1 MKKMKKLLLIVA
13 ILIGSIVNAQ
23 SEIQKKKADLFA
35 AEAITHFKL
44 DESKKTS
51 IAEAKLGLMM
61 AQKEM
66 EQKKKAGQIAEA
78 EVDEYRKKNV
88 FPFSQKLMKIL
99 DVKWAELDEFNKIVN
114 PKLDA
119 IKQ

>member
-1 MKKMKKLLLIVA
+1 MKKLLFIVA
-13 ILIGSIVNAQ
+13 VLFAGVVNAQ

-35 AEAITHFKL
+35 TEAITHFKL
-44 DESKKTS
+44 DESKKAS

-66 EQKKKAGQIAEA
+66 EEKKKAGQIPEAEA
-78 EVDEYRKKNV
+78 ADYRKKNV

-99 DVKWAELDEFNKIVN
+99 DVKWPELDEFNKIVN

-119 IKQ
+119 IKS